1 MRQQGEVVS
10 SGSHARKRNASE
22 ARTANRNHL
31 IASAAATLGVLEV
44 IGQSGRAMTL
54 TAIAEATG
62 KPKGTVHRMLSTLVN
77 TGYLEQDAD
86 SSQYSLT
93 LKLWR
98 LGAAAIGRLDV
109 VKVARPWLERL
120 VAATDETVHMSV
132 LDVSGGIVYISKVES
147 PRSIRVQTQIGQLSP
162 AWCTATGRSILA
174 FNPAAAE
181 RVLAMPLLPRTPKTV
196 TDPRRIRAV
205 LKQISVAGY
214 AVTRAENHPEM
225 GGIAAPIRDHAGTVI
240 AAVGV
245 GVPDFRMTRELE
257 EKCVPHVVEAAAGIS
272 FELGFR
278 PDESRSSA
286 VRA

>member
-10 SGSHARKRNASE
+10 SGGHARKRSASE

-31 IASAAATLGVLEV
+31 IASAAATLDVLEV

-54 TAIAEATG
+54 TAVADATG

-77 TGYLEQDAD
+77 TGYLEQDTD

-132 LDVSGGIVYISKVES
+132 VDVSGGIVYISKVES

-174 FNPAAAE
+174 FNPATAE
-181 RVLAMPLLPRTPKTV
+181 RVLAAPLRARTSKTV
-196 TDPRRIRAV
+196 TDPKRIRAV
-205 LKQISVAGY
+205 L
-214 AVTRAENHPEM
+214 
-225 GGIAAPIRDHAGTVI
+225 
-240 AAVGV
+240 
-245 GVPDFRMTRELE
+245 
-257 EKCVPHVVEAAAGIS
+257 
-272 FELGFR
+272 
-278 PDESRSSA
+278 
-286 VRA
+286 